1 MEFFNNIIKGLEV
14 ILVLYFSLTLNVPL
28 SQSGKS
34 PEWVYVFNANPDI
47 VQTEYNSK
55 NDRWEGISYIDSY
68 KYDKNNTSNKLE
80 VSWNGISS
88 SGDWEYDE
96 HGGHVKVYTKV
107 SGNAGQVILEQ
118 WESNKS
124 LVISCHT

>member
-1 MEFFNNIIKGLEV
+1 MF
-14 ILVLYFSLTLNVPL
+14 VLYVPL

-47 VQTEYNSK
+47 VQTEYSSN

-88 SGDWEYDE
+88 SGDWKYDE

-107 SGNAGQVILEQ
+107 SGIAGQVILEQ

-124 LVISCHT
+124 LVIFCHA

>member
-1 MEFFNNIIKGLEV
+1 MVNHLNGYTYLMPILILYKPNIV
-14 ILVLYFSLTLNVPL
+14 VSN
-28 SQSGKS
+28 
-34 PEWVYVFNANPDI
+34 
-47 VQTEYNSK
+47 

-88 SGDWEYDE
+88 SGDWKYDE
-96 HGGHVKVYTKV
+96 RGGHVKVYTKV
-107 SGNAGQVILEQ
+107 SGIAGQVILEQ

>member
-1 MEFFNNIIKGLEV
+1 MFNVNNTYIRISGCII
-14 ILVLYFSLTLNVPL
+14 NVPL

-34 PEWVYVFNANPDI
+34 PEWVYVFNANPDT
-47 VQTEYNSK
+47 VQTEYNSN

-88 SGDWEYDE
+88 SGDWEYEE
-96 HGGHVKVYTKV
+96 HGGYVKVYIKV
-107 SGNAGQVILEQ
+107 LGNAGQVILEQ

-124 LVISCHT
+124 LVISCHS

>member
-1 MEFFNNIIKGLEV
+1 MY
-14 ILVLYFSLTLNVPL
+14 LYVPL

-47 VQTEYNSK
+47 VQTEYSSK
-55 NDRWEGISYIDSY
+55 NDQWEGISYIDSY

-88 SGDWEYDE
+88 SGDWKYDE
-96 HGGHVKVYTKV
+96 RGGYVKVYTKV
-107 SGNAGQVILEQ
+107 SGIAGQVILEQ

-124 LVISCHT
+124 LVISCHA